1 MTTTTRI
8 TYNPARAAELRSQR
22 DMGLRVAA
30 REAGI
35 SHQALIEIEKG
46 RATPKADMIARLA
59 SLYGVTPNV
68 FFDVN

>member
-1 MTTTTRI
+1 MTTQRV
-8 TYNPARAAELRSQR
+8 TYNPLRAAELRSQK

-30 REAGI
+30 REAGV

-46 RATPKADMIARLA
+46 RSTPKADMLARLA
-59 SLYGVTPNV
+59 SVYGVTPDY